1 MINYHRW
8 WSQDQQVC
16 ATLLHFEHEP
26 RLHWGKV
33 GCFHFHWN
41 GRGILIEDQT
51 DINSSMGKCSQKMPF
66 RKAILKT
73 TVDFFEE
80 KNPKM
85 VIPRSLTQVHMLWI
99 LRQKCTFVWNVQAP
113 EKSADFFWGC
123 LPPLVDNFLLC
134 TRDLC
139 HLCHLPPAG
148 HHQISIFTHLMTII
162 NHEIP
167 MINNT
172 WSITKQ

>member
-51 DINSSMGKCSQKMPF
+51 DINSSMGKWSQKMPF

-80 KNPKM
+80 KKSKNGDPPFPDTSAYVVNFATKM
-85 VIPRSLTQVHMLWI
+85 HVCVKCAGTGEICWLFLRLPSFTGGLFSTLYSRPLSSLSSTACRS
-99 LRQKCTFVWNVQAP
+99 
-113 EKSADFFWGC
+113 SS
-123 LPPLVDNFLLC
+123 NFNL
-134 TRDLC
+134 
-139 HLCHLPPAG
+139 HP
-148 HHQISIFTHLMTII
+148 LMTII

-167 MINNT
+167 MINKS